1 MSTEKQMVTINVDGD
16 DYQVTAGD
24 NLLAACLGLKK
35 DVPYFCWHPSLG
47 SVGSCR
53 QCAVQVYR
61 DTDDDKGRM
70 AMSCMTEVREG
81 MIVSL
86 DAEQTTKFR
95 EQNIEMMMS
104 NHPHDCPVCEA
115 GGECHL
121 QDMTIQS
128 GHTSRNYTGTKKTY
142 ENQNLGP
149 CIGHEMNRCIAC
161 YRCVRFYDEYAGGED
176 LVVLG
181 SRENVYFGRHEEGT
195 LESPFSGNLAEVCP
209 TGVFTDKT
217 LADSYTRKWDL
228 QAAPSICGQC
238 SLGCNITPAER
249 DGRVKRITNRYHG
262 QVNGYFICDR
272 GRYGYA
278 YNNSDER
285 LEQCQVTP
293 EGGEA
298 TNCNYSEALDYV
310 SQIFSELGPDNVL
323 ALGSPRASVEE
334 NFALRALVGENN
346 FYAGV
351 TDTQQKMQSRVIEIL
366 SNDAMQTPSM
376 KQMESAD
383 AVIILGEDLMQ
394 SAPRM
399 ALAVRQAS
407 RNEGFAQAS
416 AIGVQQ
422 WQDDSVRILTQDQ
435 RSPIISVNSTGSE
448 LDGICAHAMQLS
460 PQAVTDFTKAVTNI
474 VGAGG
479 TEDPTQPEASAVAKL
494 LLNAKRPLVVSG
506 TSSNQP
512 ALIDAAAELSIAL
525 AKAAGKQPWL
535 SYVLDASNSM
545 GLSLLDSTSHI
556 GSLQLRLHSVTKP
569 TALIVMQQDLNNL
582 LESTAAKALA
592 DHCKHLIV
600 LDQFASATSNAADV
614 VISASSMME
623 TEGTLVNNEGRS
635 QRYFSVLASSNTTK
649 VDNWRL
655 LSQLAALVNS
665 NGGATESI
673 GQLADCK
680 VYDDLVKLL
689 CDHGGAFC
697 DWETVAPDSNFRV
710 AGMKIPRQSHRFSGR
725 TSLYA
730 DEKVSENKQPVDHDS
745 ALSYSMEGSPVD
757 RPAALNP
764 LIWSP
769 GWNSNEAINKF
780 QEEINGPLLGG
791 DPGLLLFDNPEITSN
806 SALKFSQSAGQE
818 SAAVKGQILAVAH
831 ARLFDGEALS
841 AKSSA
846 LRQRAPRAVARINPE
861 TAKQLNLSTAQT
873 VTASLGEQSCSLPL
887 VQGADVAVGVL
898 VLPALVDAQIGAHQL
913 PAQVA
918 VVADASVAEG
928 STSDSSAGSSLDT
941 GSAA

>member
-1 MSTEKQMVTINVDGD
+1 MTEAREKVTINVDGV
-16 DYQVTAGD
+16 DYQVNAGD
-24 NLLAACLGLKK
+24 NLLEACLSLKQ

-53 QCAVQVYR
+53 QCAVQIYR
-61 DTDDDKGRM
+61 DADDDKGRM
-70 AMSCMTEVREG
+70 AMSCMTQVAEG

-86 DAEQTTKFR
+86 GAESTKKFR

-104 NHPHDCPVCEA
+104 NHPHDCPVCEE

-128 GHTSRNYTGTKKTY
+128 GHTSRRHTGQKKTY

-161 YRCVRFYDEYAGGED
+161 YRCVRFYDDYAGGDD

-181 SRENVYFGRHEEGT
+181 SRENVYFGRHEDGT

-217 LADSYTRKWDL
+217 LSDSYTRKWDL

-272 GRYGYA
+272 GRFGYT
-278 YNNSDER
+278 YSNSKER
-285 LEQCQVTP
+285 LDQCLVTTDK
-293 EGGEA
+293 GAEA
-298 TNCNYSEALDYV
+298 TACNYLEALDYV
-310 SQIFSELGPDNVL
+310 SQIFDELGADNVL

-334 NFALRALVGENN
+334 NFALQTLVGSDN
-346 FYAGV
+346 FYAGI
-351 TDTQQKMQSRVIEIL
+351 TQTQQQMQCRIVEIL
-366 SNDAMQTPSM
+366 SSGAVQSPSM

-383 AVIILGEDLMQ
+383 AVLILGEDLMQ

-407 RNEGFAQAS
+407 RNEGFNQAAS
-416 AIGVQQ
+416 LGIAQ

-448 LDGICAHAMQLS
+448 LDQICVHALQLN
-460 PQAVTDFTKAVTNI
+460 PQGVTEFAAEVSRLIKA
-474 VGAGG
+474 GAADDSESASESA
-479 TEDPTQPEASAVAKL
+479 TPEALAVAKL
-494 LLNAKRPLVVSG
+494 LLAAKRPLIISG
-506 TSSNQP
+506 TSSNQT
-512 ALIDAAAELSIAL
+512 ALIDAAAELAVSL
-525 AKAAGKQPWL
+525 GKAQNQAPWL
-535 SYVLDASNSM
+535 SYVLEASNSM
-545 GLSLLDSTSHI
+545 GLSMLDGTTHI
-556 GSLQLRLHSVTKP
+556 SALQQRLEVAKNP
-569 TALIVMQQDLNNL
+569 TALVVMQQDLANL
-582 LESTAAKALA
+582 MDKDSAKKLA
-592 DHCKHLIV
+592 DQCKHLIV
-600 LDQFASATSNAADV
+600 IDQFASTTSEQADV
-614 VISASSMME
+614 VIAAASMME

-649 VDNWRL
+649 IDNWRL
-655 LSQLAALVNS
+655 MANLAVMINTKGNAS
-665 NGGATESI
+665 EGISK
-673 GQLADCK
+673 LAECK
-680 VYDDLVKLL
+680 VYDDLVDML
-689 CDHGGAFC
+689 CALDGWFC
-697 DWETVAPDSNFRV
+697 DWDQVAPDADFRV

-730 DEKVSENKQPVDHDS
+730 DEKVSENKQPVDDDS
-745 ALSYSMEGSPVD
+745 ALSYSMEGSPIN

-764 LIWSP
+764 LVWMP

-780 QEEINGPLLGG
+780 QEEINGPLMGG
-791 DPGLLLFDNPEITSN
+791 DPGLLLFENQASVTPLNFEQSDTSTP
-806 SALKFSQSAGQE
+806 QPGAGE
-818 SAAVKGQILAVAH
+818 VLAVAH

-841 AKSSA
+841 ARSSA
-846 LRQRAPRAVARINPE
+846 LRQRAARAVARIHPD
-861 TAKQLNLSTAQT
+861 TASQLNLASAQSVT
-873 VTASLGEQSCSLPL
+873 VKLNGSSCSLPL
-887 VQGADVAVGVL
+887 IQDAEVAIGIVVLPAQADAAIKASQ
-898 VLPALVDAQIGAHQL
+898 LPALVSISADSTAQTADIEGT
-913 PAQVA
+913 AQ
-918 VVADASVAEG
+918 
-928 STSDSSAGSSLDT
+928 
-941 GSAA
+941 

>member
-1 MSTEKQMVTINVDGD
+1 MTTEKQVSKPKVRINVNGE
-16 DYQVTAGD
+16 DYQVNAGD
-24 NLLAACLGLKK
+24 NLLEACLGLQK

-53 QCAVQVYR
+53 QCAVQVYQNAE
-61 DTDDDKGRM
+61 DDRGRM
-70 AMSCMTEVREG
+70 MMSCMTQVTEG

-86 DAEQTTKFR
+86 DAEQTVKFR

-104 NHPHDCPVCEA
+104 NHPHDCPVCEE

-128 GHTSRNYTGTKKTY
+128 GHTSRGYTGAKKTY

-161 YRCVRFYDEYAGGED
+161 YRCVRFYDEYAGGDD

-181 SRENVYFGRHEEGT
+181 SRENVYFGRHEDGT

-217 LADSYTRKWDL
+217 LSNSYTRKWDL

-249 DGRVKRITNRYHG
+249 DGTVKRITNRYHG

-272 GRYGYA
+272 GRYGYS
-278 YNNSDER
+278 YNNSEER
-285 LEQCQVTP
+285 LELCLVTP
-293 EGGEA
+293 LDGQMRGQE
-298 TNCNYSEALDYV
+298 TNCKYSEALDYV
-310 SQIFSELGPDNVL
+310 SQIFAELGSENVL

-334 NFALRALVGENN
+334 NYALSSLVGESN
-346 FYAGV
+346 FFAGV
-351 TDTQQKMQSRVIEIL
+351 TEVQQQMQSRILGIL
-366 SNDAMQTPSM
+366 SNEAIDTPSM

-383 AVIILGEDLMQ
+383 AILILGEDLMQ

-407 RNEGFAQAS
+407 RNEGISQAE
-416 AIGVQQ
+416 AIGVQK
-422 WQDDSVRILTQDQ
+422 WQDSSVRILTQEQ
-435 RSPIISVNSTGSE
+435 RSPIISVNSTGSD
-448 LDGICAHAMQLS
+448 LDGICVHALQLS
-460 PQAVTDFTKAVTNI
+460 PSEVTSFAEEITAAIQA
-474 VGAGG
+474 GAAG
-479 TEDPTQPEASAVAKL
+479 TGRAAEVAKL
-494 LLNAKRPLVVSG
+494 LLNAKRPLIISG

-512 ALIDAAAELSIAL
+512 ALIDAAANVAVTL
-525 AKAAGKQPWL
+525 ARSRGQESQGEKAWL

-545 GLSLLDSTSHI
+545 GLSMLDDQSHV
-556 GSLQLRLHSVTKP
+556 GALQTRLAEAKKP
-569 TALIVMQQDLNNL
+569 TALIVMQRDLNDL
-582 LESTAAKALA
+582 LDSESAKALA
-592 DHCKHLIV
+592 DQCKHLIV
-600 LDQFASATSNAADV
+600 IDQFASATTTAADV
-614 VISASSMME
+614 VIAAASMME

-655 LSQLAALVNS
+655 LAQLARLIQAAAGDVS
-665 NGGATESI
+665 EGIA
-673 GQLADCK
+673 QLADCK
-680 VYDDLVKLL
+680 VYDDLVDLL
-689 CDHGGAFC
+689 CKRGGAFC
-697 DWETVAPDSNFRV
+697 DWDQVAPDADFRV

-730 DEKVSENKQPVDHDS
+730 DEKVSENKQTVDEDS
-745 ALSYSMEGSPVD
+745 ALSYSMEGSPIN

-764 LIWSP
+764 QVWAP

-780 QEEINGPLLGG
+780 QEEINGPLMGG
-791 DPGLLLFDNPEITSN
+791 DPGLLLFESPELRS
-806 SALKFSQSAGQE
+806 SASLEFSS
-818 SAAVKGQILAVAH
+818 SAAEATPTDGTVIAVAH

-841 AKSSA
+841 ARSSA
-846 LRQRAPRAVARINPE
+846 LRQRASRPVARINPK
-861 TAKQLNLSTAQT
+861 TAKSLNLGEAQT
-873 VTASLGEQSCSLPL
+873 VTIGLNGSSSSLPL
-887 VQGADVAVGVL
+887 VQDSDVAPGLVVMPAQVG
-898 VLPALVDAQIGAHQL
+898 AKIAAHQL
-913 PAQVA
+913 PAQVSIS
-918 VVADASVAEG
+918 ADAHTEG
-928 STSDSSAGSSLDT
+928 
-941 GSAA
+941 AAV